1 MFCITISS
9 KLVIDLN
16 YFGQYLKNDKFAPRL
31 LLNLRSTAKLLIID
45 TT

>member
-16 YFGQYLKNDKFAPRL
+16 CFGQYLKNDKFAPRL